1 VAEDCSRTA
10 SERVES
16 GLRTLCSRRWS
27 SLRLT
32 LLAALPEPLLEYR
45 VAYTSALVDL
55 GPQNAVADILIDAHG
70 DGLNTLQQLLTCPI
84 GSLDMRCANQAA
96 RRYARKPPTAI
107 SSGRICRGTDNAFDA
122 Q

>member
-1 VAEDCSRTA
+1 MAEDCSRTA

-32 LLAALPEPLLEYR
+32 LLAELPEPLLEYR

-84 GSLDMRCANQAA
+84 GSLDMRCAKSGCAPLRPEAA
-96 RRYARKPPTAI
+96 YSNLIWANLPRNRQ
-107 SSGRICRGTDNAFDA
+107 RI
-122 Q
+122 